1 MLFWIMVAVAAFH
14 AAYASANT
22 SFLIVLYLFAL
33 LQLAQADRWRKAF
46 YSGLAVG
53 LLIAVVRLQFFWRIF
68 SGGAV
73 ALWLVYAFWIG
84 LFVALA
90 RLCLVRLGP
99 RWGWLLIPF
108 VWTGLEYFR
117 SELYYLRFSW
127 LNVGYAFAGAPWQGA
142 LKLAGVYGVGFLLD
156 QPCRGRCLSVAEV
169 QNPVFGRAARSAPA
183 ASASWGS

>member
-1 MLFWIMVAVAAFH
+1 MR
-14 AAYASANT
+14 
-22 SFLIVLYLFAL
+22 
-33 LQLAQADRWRKAF
+33 LA
-46 YSGLAVG
+46 
-53 LLIAVVRLQFFWRIF
+53 FFWRVF
-68 SGGAV
+68 SGGAL
-73 ALWLVYAFWIG
+73 ALWVVYAFWIG

-142 LKLAGVYGVGFLLD
+142 LKLAGTYGVGFLLMSVA
-156 QPCRGRCLSVAEV
+156 CGRRLVVAEV
-169 QNPVFGRAARSAPA
+169 QSPGV
-183 ASASWGS
+183 